1 MSATPP
7 TPGASA
13 ASAADPFP
21 HLRVESLALLFQ
33 EIFTVIA
40 RLRSNRQVVTDAES
54 FRANMRGAL
63 KKAESEAAARYAAED
78 ARLASFA
85 VVAFLD
91 ESILNSR
98 NPVFADWSGRPL
110 QDELFGAHV
119 AGEMFFQSLD
129 RLLGRRDSP
138 QLADVLEVYYLCLL
152 LGYRGRYSMSG
163 PEGVRPLMDAVA
175 EKIQRVHPLHA
186 FSLAWA
192 PVGPVRVKARDP
204 WVGRLFIAAA
214 VTLGLAVLLFVLYKV
229 TLGSGVSGLSAAMLM
244 GGLAG
249 RPGF

>member
-1 MSATPP
+1 MSISPP
-7 TPGASA
+7 PSA
-13 ASAADPFP
+13 PPAQAADPYV
-21 HLRVESLALLFQ
+21 HLRAESLALIFQ
-33 EIFTVIA
+33 EIFTVIV

-54 FRANMRGAL
+54 FRGNMRGAL
-63 KKAESEAAARYAAED
+63 KKAEDEAAGRGYTSED
-78 ARLASFA
+78 FRIASFA

-98 NPVFADWSGRPL
+98 NPVFYDWSGKPL

-129 RLLGRRDSP
+129 RLLGRRDS
-138 QLADVLEVYYLCLL
+138 QELANVLEVYYLCLL

-163 PEGVRPLMDAVA
+163 REGVRPLMDTVA
-175 EKIQRVHPLHA
+175 EKIRRVHPPHP

-192 PVGPVRVKARDP
+192 PTGAVRMKSGDP

-214 VTLGLAVLLFVLYKV
+214 VTLGLAVVLFVVYKI
-229 TLGSGVSGLSAAMLM
+229 TLGSSVSALTAAVWM
-244 GGLAG
+244 
-249 RPGF
+249 